1 MILIIG
7 ENPMNAR
14 NNQKHTRI
22 GIEMVRK
29 LFEEGKRIF
38 TIADVRKAASYCGM
52 ADNYVIEALHHLSNT
67 GWLTRLKRGLYIISS
82 SFPSM
87 TPVHEFEIAMALVQP
102 SAISHWSALHF
113 HGMTEQIPQRVYV
126 TTTNAIPIS
135 RTVKARNKSQRSF
148 SREINGILYEF
159 IKIKPERFFGIRDFW
174 VGEVKVAITNPER
187 TLIDGLISPKH
198 FGGWVEIY
206 SSFESHIS
214 SLDLAKMIDYSL
226 RLDAVIA
233 KRLGWIMEKVG
244 VEDSI
249 LRRLEAVPIKG
260 YRVLDST
267 GPRKGHCNKR
277 WMIQKNLP
285 GRIIK

>member
-1 MILIIG
+1 
-7 ENPMNAR
+7 MNAR

-38 TIADVRKAASYCGM
+38 TIADARKVGSYCGI
-52 ADNYVIEALHHLSNT
+52 ADNYVVEALYHLSNT
-67 GWLTRLKRGLYIISS
+67 GWLARLKRGLYLISS
-82 SFPSM
+82 SFPGM

-113 HGMTEQIPQRVYV
+113 HGMTEQIPQRVYI
-126 TTTNAIPIS
+126 TTTQAVPIS
-135 RTVKARNKSQRSF
+135 RAVKTRNISQRSF

-159 IKIKPERFFGIRDFW
+159 IKMKPERFFGIKDFW
-174 VGEVKVAITNPER
+174 VGEVKVTITDPER

-198 FGGWVEIY
+198 FGGWAEIY
-206 SSFESHIS
+206 SAFESHIS

-226 RLDAVIA
+226 RLDVVIA

-249 LRRLEAVPIKG
+249 LRRLEDVPIKG

-277 WMIQKNLP
+277 WMIQENLP
-285 GRIIK
+285 GRIFR

>member
-1 MILIIG
+1 
-7 ENPMNAR
+7 MNAR

-38 TIADVRKAASYCGM
+38 SIPDARKAASYCGM
-52 ADNYVIEALHHLSNT
+52 ADNYVVEALYHLSNN
-67 GWLTRLKRGLYIISS
+67 GWITRLKRGLYIISS
-82 SFPSM
+82 SFPGM

-113 HGMTEQIPQRVYV
+113 HGMTEQIPQRVYI
-126 TTTNAIPIS
+126 TTTQAVPIS
-135 RTVKARNKSQRSF
+135 RAVKTRNKSQRSF
-148 SREINGILYEF
+148 SREVNGILYEF
-159 IKIKPERFFGIRDFW
+159 IKIKQERFFGIKDFW
-174 VGEVKVAITNPER
+174 VGEVKVTITDPER
-187 TLIDGLISPKH
+187 TLIDGLISPKY
-198 FGGWVEIY
+198 FGGWAEIY
-206 SSFESHIS
+206 SAFESHMS
-214 SLDLAKMIDYSL
+214 SLDLAKIIDYSL

-244 VEDSI
+244 VGDTI
-249 LRRLEAVPIKG
+249 LQKLEAFPIKD

-277 WMIQKNLP
+277 WMIQENFL
-285 GRIIK
+285 GRMLK

>member
-1 MILIIG
+1 
-7 ENPMNAR
+7 MNAR

-22 GIEMVRK
+22 GLEMARK

-38 TIADVRKAASYCGM
+38 TIADARKAASHCGM
-52 ADNYVIEALHHLSNT
+52 ADNYVVEALHHLSNT

-82 SFPSM
+82 SCLGM

-126 TTTNAIPIS
+126 TTTQAVPIS
-135 RTVKARNKSQRSF
+135 RAVKTGNIGQRSF

-159 IKIKPERFFGIRDFW
+159 IKIKPERFFGIKDFW
-174 VGEVKVAITNPER
+174 VGEVKVTITDPER
-187 TLIDGLISPKH
+187 TIIDGLISPKH
-198 FGGWVEIY
+198 FGGWAEIY
-206 SSFESHIS
+206 SAFESHIS
-214 SLDLAKMIDYSL
+214 SLDLAMMIDYSL

-233 KRLGWIMEKVG
+233 KRLGWIMEKAG

-249 LRRLEAVPIKG
+249 LQKLEVVLIKG

-267 GPRKGHCNKR
+267 GPRNGTCNKR
-277 WMIQKNLP
+277 WMIQENLP
-285 GRIIK
+285 GRMIK

>member
-1 MILIIG
+1 
-7 ENPMNAR
+7 MNAR

-38 TIADVRKAASYCGM
+38 TIADARKAAASCGM
-52 ADNYVIEALHHLSNT
+52 ADSYVVEALHHLSNT
-67 GWLTRLKRGLYIISS
+67 GWLTHLKRGLYVISS
-82 SFPSM
+82 SFPGM

-113 HGMTEQIPQRVYV
+113 HGMTEQIPQRVYI
-126 TTTNAIPIS
+126 TTTQAVPIS
-135 RTVKARNKSQRSF
+135 RAVKMRNISQRSF
-148 SREINGILYEF
+148 SREVNGILYEF
-159 IKIKPERFFGIRDFW
+159 IKIKPERFFGIKDFW
-174 VGEVKVAITNPER
+174 VGEVKVTITDPER

-198 FGGWVEIY
+198 FGGWAEIY
-206 SSFESHIS
+206 SAFESHIS
-214 SLDLAKMIDYSL
+214 SFDLAKMIDYSL

-244 VEDSI
+244 VENSI
-249 LRRLEAVPIKG
+249 LQKLEAVLIKG

-267 GPRKGHCNKR
+267 GPRKGTCNKR
-277 WMIQKNLP
+277 WMIQENLP
-285 GRIIK
+285 GRIFR

>member
-1 MILIIG
+1 
-7 ENPMNAR
+7 MNAR

-38 TIADVRKAASYCGM
+38 TIVDARKAASYCGM
-52 ADNYVIEALHHLSNT
+52 ADNYVVEALHHLSNT
-67 GWLTRLKRGLYIISS
+67 GWLTRLKRGLYLISS
-82 SFPSM
+82 SFPGM

-113 HGMTEQIPQRVYV
+113 HGMTEQIPQGVYI
-126 TTTNAIPIS
+126 TTTQAVPIS
-135 RTVKARNKSQRSF
+135 RAVKTRNKSQRSF

-159 IKIKPERFFGIRDFW
+159 IKIKPERFFGVKDFW
-174 VGEVKVAITNPER
+174 VGEVKVTITDPER
-187 TLIDGLISPKH
+187 TLIDGLISPKY
-198 FGGWVEIY
+198 FGGWEEIY
-206 SSFESHIS
+206 SAFEAHIP
-214 SLDLAKMIDYSL
+214 SLDLAKIIDYSL

-244 VEDSI
+244 VEDII
-249 LRRLEAVPIKG
+249 LQKLEVVPIRG

-267 GPRKGHCNKR
+267 GPRKGTCNKR
-277 WMIQKNLP
+277 WMIQENLP
-285 GRIIK
+285 GRILR

>member
-1 MILIIG
+1 
-7 ENPMNAR
+7 MNAR

-38 TIADVRKAASYCGM
+38 TIADARKAGSCCGM
-52 ADNYVIEALHHLSNT
+52 DDNYVVEALHHLSNT
-67 GWLTRLKRGLYIISS
+67 GWLIRLKRGLYVISS
-82 SFPSM
+82 SFPGM

-113 HGMTEQIPQRVYV
+113 HMTEQIPQRVYI
-126 TTTNAIPIS
+126 TTTQAVPIS
-135 RTVKARNKSQRSF
+135 RAVKIRNKSQRSF

-159 IKIKPERFFGIRDFW
+159 IKIKPERFFGIKDFW
-174 VGEVKVAITNPER
+174 VGEVKVAITDPER

-198 FGGWVEIY
+198 FGGWAEIY
-206 SSFESHIS
+206 SAFESHIS
-214 SLDLAKMIDYSL
+214 SLDLAKMVDYSL

-244 VEDSI
+244 VEDTI
-249 LRRLEAVPIKG
+249 LQKLEAVSIKG

-277 WMIQKNLP
+277 WMVQENFL
-285 GRIIK
+285 GRMIK

>member
-1 MILIIG
+1 
-7 ENPMNAR
+7 MNAR

-38 TIADVRKAASYCGM
+38 TIADARKAGSSCGM
-52 ADNYVIEALHHLSNT
+52 ADNYVVEALHHLSNT

-82 SFPSM
+82 SFPGI

-126 TTTNAIPIS
+126 TTTQAVPIS
-135 RTVKARNKSQRSF
+135 RAVKMRNISQRSF

-159 IKIKPERFFGIRDFW
+159 IKIKPERFFGIKDFW
-174 VGEVKVAITNPER
+174 VGEVKVVITDPER

-198 FGGWVEIY
+198 FGGWAEIF
-206 SSFESHIS
+206 SAFESHIS
-214 SLDLAKMIDYSL
+214 SLDLAKMTDYSL

-244 VEDSI
+244 VENSI
-249 LRRLEAVPIKG
+249 LQKLEAVLIKG

-267 GPRKGHCNKR
+267 GPRKGTCNKR
-277 WMIQKNLP
+277 WMIQENLP
-285 GRIIK
+285 GRMFR

>member
-1 MILIIG
+1 
-7 ENPMNAR
+7 MNAR

-38 TIADVRKAASYCGM
+38 TIADARKAASSCGM
-52 ADNYVIEALHHLSNT
+52 ADNYVVEALHHLSNT

-82 SFPSM
+82 SFPGM

-113 HGMTEQIPQRVYV
+113 HGMTEQIPQRVYI
-126 TTTNAIPIS
+126 TTTQAVPIS
-135 RTVKARNKSQRSF
+135 RAVKTRNKSQRSF
-148 SREINGILYEF
+148 SREVNGVLYEF
-159 IKIKPERFFGIRDFW
+159 IKIKQERFFGIKDFW
-174 VGEVKVAITNPER
+174 VGEAKISITDPER
-187 TLIDGLISPKH
+187 TFIDGLISPKH
-198 FGGWVEIY
+198 FGGWAEIY
-206 SSFESHIS
+206 SAFESHMS
-214 SLDLAKMIDYSL
+214 SLDLAKITDYSL
-226 RLDAVIA
+226 RLDAVVA

-244 VEDSI
+244 VEDTI
-249 LRRLEAVPIKG
+249 LQKLEAVSIKD

-277 WMIQKNLP
+277 WMIQENLP
-285 GRIIK
+285 GRILR

>member
-1 MILIIG
+1 
-7 ENPMNAR
+7 MNAG

-38 TIADVRKAASYCGM
+38 TIADARKTGSSCGV
-52 ADNYVIEALHHLSNT
+52 ADNYVVEALHHLSNT
-67 GWLTRLKRGLYIISS
+67 GWITRLKRGLYIIST
-82 SFPSM
+82 SFPGM

-113 HGMTEQIPQRVYV
+113 HGLTEQVPQRVYI
-126 TTTNAIPIS
+126 TTTQVVPIS
-135 RTVKARNKSQRSF
+135 RVGKTRNKSQRSF
-148 SREINGILYEF
+148 SREVNGILYEF
-159 IKIKPERFFGIRDFW
+159 IKIKPERFFGIKDIW
-174 VGEVKVAITNPER
+174 VGEVKVTITDPER

-198 FGGWVEIY
+198 FGGWAEIF
-206 SSFESHIS
+206 SAFESHIS
-214 SLDLAKMIDYSL
+214 SLDLAKMTDYSL

-233 KRLGWIMEKVG
+233 KRLGWIIEKVG

-249 LRRLEAVPIKG
+249 LQKLEAVPIKG

-267 GPRKGHCNKR
+267 GPRKGTCNKR
-277 WMIQKNLP
+277 WMIQENLP
-285 GRIIK
+285 GRIIR

>member
-1 MILIIG
+1 
-7 ENPMNAR
+7 MNAR

-38 TIADVRKAASYCGM
+38 TIADARKAASYCGM
-52 ADNYVIEALHHLSNT
+52 ADNYVVEALYHLSNT

-82 SFPSM
+82 SFPGM

-113 HGMTEQIPQRVYV
+113 HGMTEQIPQRVYI
-126 TTTNAIPIS
+126 TTTQAVPIS
-135 RTVKARNKSQRSF
+135 RAVKARNKSQRSF
-148 SREINGILYEF
+148 SREVNGILYEF
-159 IKIKPERFFGIRDFW
+159 IKIKQERFFGIKDFW
-174 VGEVKVAITNPER
+174 VGEVKVTITDPER
-187 TLIDGLISPKH
+187 TLIDGLISPKY
-198 FGGWVEIY
+198 FGGWAEIY
-206 SSFESHIS
+206 SAFESHIS

-244 VEDSI
+244 VEDTI
-249 LRRLEAVPIKG
+249 LQKLEAFPIKD

-277 WMIQKNLP
+277 WMIQENLP
-285 GRIIK
+285 GRMFR